1 MVTFFRHWL
10 DEHELGAYEDFLPQF
25 KKVAEGMGL
34 RGLEPAKTT
43 FHAWYYGKRKPQ
55 GDSRRVLVSW
65 ANYSLETLWT
75 EVPPGTVPNFP
86 HLSSASP
93 LAHHADPIGMDMI
106 NMKRTGAMAVQRAK
120 EFLMGADR
128 DSVGEDT
135 LGLLG
140 DEVIRLVGAYP
151 RQPLSDIW
159 GDLLTAQDQIF
170 RTLEGGRVRQP
181 SKLRDLNY
189 QAAVVSFLVAKGFND
204 LEDRAQAM
212 TMTRVAAACAR
223 DAEHQGLMALVE
235 GLRSL
240 IAYWADK
247 PTDAY
252 HYAQRGVEMATNL
265 NGTVKL
271 WLLGLQSRAAAVQG
285 DEETARTASRQ
296 AGIWRESVV
305 FDDLDRLGGLFTYSE
320 PKQLYYTVEAET
332 LLGNGDP
339 RLAAQAEDAVHSF
352 SDQDTP
358 FWAFGDLAGAQ
369 CNLALIRLHA
379 GHLDGAAEAI
389 RPVLQLPV
397 THRNNGIVVSAQ
409 RVRQALNSGPV
420 RAAIQAR
427 SLREEIEIY
436 PPQRSTGISVIA
448 PRE

>member
-1 MVTFFRHWL
+1 MVTFFRYWL
-10 DEHELGAYEDFLPQF
+10 DERELRDYESFRAQF
-25 KKVAEGMGL
+25 REIAEGMGL
-34 RGLEPAKTT
+34 RGLEPAKAT
-43 FHAWYYGKRKPQ
+43 FHAWYYGKRRPQ
-55 GDSRRVLVSW
+55 GDSRRVIVSW
-65 ANYSLETLWT
+65 TNYSLENLWT
-75 EVPPGTVPNFP
+75 EVPPGSVPNFP
-86 HLSSASP
+86 CLSSASP
-93 LAHHADPIGMDMI
+93 TAHHADPIGMEMI
-106 NMKRTGAMAVQRAK
+106 DMKRTGAMAVQRAK

-140 DEVIRLVGAYP
+140 DEVVRLVGAYP

-181 SKLRDLNY
+181 SRLRDLNY

-252 HYAQRGVEMATNL
+252 HYAQRGVEMAADL
-265 NGTVKL
+265 SGTVKL
-271 WLLGLQSRAAAVQG
+271 WLLGLKSRAAAVQG
-285 DEETARTASRQ
+285 DEETVRTANRQ
-296 AGIWRESVV
+296 ADAFRESVV
-305 FDDLDRLGGLFTYSE
+305 LDDLDRLGGLFTYSK
-320 PKQLYYTVEAET
+320 PKQLYYTVEAEA

-339 RLAAQAEDAVHSF
+339 QISSQAEEAVHAF
-352 SDQDTP
+352 SDPNTS

-369 CNLALIRLHA
+369 CNLALIRLHD
-379 GHLDGAAEAI
+379 GHLEGAAEAI
-389 RPVLQLPV
+389 RPVLELPV
-397 THRNNGIVVSAQ
+397 THRNNGIVVSVQ
-409 RVRQALNSGPV
+409 RVRHALGSGPV
-420 RAAIQAR
+420 RTAIQAR

-436 PPQRSTGISVIA
+436 PPQRSTGVPVIA
-448 PRE
+448 LRE